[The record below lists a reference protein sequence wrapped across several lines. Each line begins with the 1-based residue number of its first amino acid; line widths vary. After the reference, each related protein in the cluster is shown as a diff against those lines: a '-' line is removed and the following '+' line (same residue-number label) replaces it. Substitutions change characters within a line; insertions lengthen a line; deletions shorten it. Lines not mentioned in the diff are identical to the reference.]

1 MVETLA
7 DELISVVEQALVELR
22 ALDEAAAAAKPNPR
36 VWSIKEILGHLID
49 SAANNHQ
56 RFIRA
61 QQGNG
66 LAFPEYEQD
75 AWVRVQDHQGRGW
88 PALVEFWALYNQHL
102 AHVIRRIPESAL
114 GVSCRIGTHDVV
126 RLDFLLTDYV
136 VHLRHHLKQIRE
148 RTP

>member
-7 DELISVVEQALVELR
+7 DELIRVVDQALVELR
-22 ALDEAAAAAKPNPR
+22 ALDEAVAAAKPNPR

-61 QQGNG
+61 
-66 LAFPEYEQD
+66 
-75 AWVRVQDHQGRGW
+75 DHQGRGW
-88 PALVEFWALYNQHL
+88 PALVEFWALFNLHL

-114 GVSCRIGTHDVV
+114 DVPCRIGTHDVV
-126 RLDFLLTDYV
+126 TLDFLLTDYV

-148 RTP
+148 RTS